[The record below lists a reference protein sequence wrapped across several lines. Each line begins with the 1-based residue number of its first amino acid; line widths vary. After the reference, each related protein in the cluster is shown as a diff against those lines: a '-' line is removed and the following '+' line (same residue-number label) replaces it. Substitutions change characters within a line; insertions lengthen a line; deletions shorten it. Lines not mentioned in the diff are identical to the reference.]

1 MNNKT
6 KSIVILIL
14 IAVVFTA
21 FAFLVPFPKT
31 PALFI
36 AYITG
41 LIAIALQ
48 IPIFKMSFDGR
59 DQLNSKFLG
68 FPVFRVGY
76 YYLGIQMALSLLI
89 FALGFI
95 GFPAWLAALL
105 CIIVLCGAV
114 ACSIAADVARE
125 TNERIEYKQKADT
138 GFMTQLRERASAL
151 VNLTSDSELKTQLQ
165 KLSEDIRF
173 SDPVSSP
180 AIANEEQALSST
192 FNALETAVKSGSENT
207 SELCEEVARS
217 LAVRNGACKA
227 NKQ

>member
-1 MNNKT
+1 M
-6 KSIVILIL
+6 ILVV
-14 IAVVFTA
+14 IAVVFSA

-31 PALFI
+31 TAFFI
-36 AYITG
+36 AYIAG
-41 LIAIALQ
+41 LVALALQ
-48 IPIFKMSFDGR
+48 IPIFKMAFDEK
-59 DQLNSKFLG
+59 DTPNSKVLG

-76 YYLGIQMALSLLI
+76 YYLGIQTALSLGI
-89 FALGFI
+89 FALGFV

-105 CIIVLCGAV
+105 CIIVLGGAIV
-114 ACSIAADVARE
+114 CSMAADIARE
-125 TNERIEYKQKADT
+125 EVEKIEYAQKADT
-138 GFMTQLRERASAL
+138 SFMDSLRDRSAAL
-151 VNLTSDSELKTQLQ
+151 VNRSSDVQLKKSLE
-165 KLSEDIRF
+165 KLAENIRY